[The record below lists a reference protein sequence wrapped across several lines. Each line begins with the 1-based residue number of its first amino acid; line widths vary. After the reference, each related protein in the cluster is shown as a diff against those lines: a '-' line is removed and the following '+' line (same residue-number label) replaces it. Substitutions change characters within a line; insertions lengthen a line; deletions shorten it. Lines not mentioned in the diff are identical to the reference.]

1 MRCTW
6 GEPNLNNFFF
16 GRKKKKKRR
25 TVIED
30 YLSLPPIT
38 LISFIFFSRDWR
50 VLWANRKKRSFSS
63 DYYWSVSPVLV
74 RQNERRKE
82 KKNPCRLNRET
93 SSFLFVSSD
102 SIICLSYGLRIKGI
116 WYFCF
121 IRGLAISFRHFK
133 KCT

>member
-50 VLWANRKKRSFSS
+50 VLWANRKKEVFLPIIIG
-63 DYYWSVSPVLV
+63 VSPVLV

-116 WYFCF
+116 
-121 IRGLAISFRHFK
+121 
-133 KCT
+133 